1 MVFIKERSSLEKLKS
16 LRRNVNWEIKKQ
28 RFKLLRQFYRLINNW
43 EGPLPN
49 LLDIFRPEE
58 IEDLLVDFLEYPDM
72 YYDGETKYDF
82 IEFIVRTG
90 YKDKPKDGEDGK
102 PLLHRT
108 TALHRAA
115 RWGRSYAPMVPLLFN
130 IFDRFDVNYID
141 DRGVSHFM
149 FAYMIGC
156 VEAVEKFLELGQD
169 PNFDVKRIGAP
180 LDYALGH
187 RSTEMLRLL
196 LRYGADPN
204 YNGSDSAM
212 TPLHRLSV
220 RLLDNELLDDSESTN
235 VRVDLMEMIFEEC
248 HDKYKP
254 VNVETRN
261 KFGDTALHLA
271 LKEGPR
277 KVAEVLLRRGA
288 DPNVA
293 DSDGSTALHIIS
305 KKKDGEVWA
314 KMLFQVCDEVNRTVQ
329 VDARDES
336 HDKYKPVNVEAR
348 NKFGDTALHLALKEG
363 PRKVAEVLLR
373 RGADPNV
380 ADSDGSTVLHIIS
393 KKKDG
398 EVWAKMLFQVC
409 DEVHRTVQVDARDES
424 HDKYKPVNVE
434 ARNKFGD
441 TALHLAL
448 KEGPRKVAEVLLR
461 RGADPNVA
469 DSDGSTALHIIS
481 KKNDGEV
488 WAKMLF
494 QVCDEVNR
502 IVQVDA
508 RDNEGRTPLQL
519 AVANFKPDVIDVLV
533 DRGADLS
540 SFVFPTESYFGKRFQ
555 IRRHDHEKKLRL
567 ASGALAVVVSL
578 DEKGYEL
585 DRSDALMIMKFF
597 ANYGLLEKP
606 TNANNCWY
614 DDEKFTSGAKKT
626 MITPSLS
633 LYDLI
638 KLRPQEAARR
648 LTFKDYLEFARTMKL
663 TKFPVKYREA
673 CVGHLCEKI
682 SRGFFLDW
690 TMEPFMELIHY
701 RLPILCCDMVLE
713 ELRNEDLYSICLAD
727 RGQSSRCQ

>member
-305 KKKDGEVWA
+305 KK
-314 KMLFQVCDEVNRTVQ
+314 
-329 VDARDES
+329 
-336 HDKYKPVNVEAR
+336 
-348 NKFGDTALHLALKEG
+348 
-363 PRKVAEVLLR
+363 
-373 RGADPNV
+373 
-380 ADSDGSTVLHIIS
+380 
-393 KKKDG
+393 
-398 EVWAKMLFQVC
+398 
-409 DEVHRTVQVDARDES
+409 
-424 HDKYKPVNVE
+424 
-434 ARNKFGD
+434 
-441 TALHLAL
+441 
-448 KEGPRKVAEVLLR
+448 
-461 RGADPNVA
+461 
-469 DSDGSTALHIIS
+469 
-481 KKNDGEV
+481 NDGEV

-606 TNANNCWY
+606 TNANDCWY

>member
-409 DEVHRTVQVDARDES
+409 DEV
-424 HDKYKPVNVE
+424 
-434 ARNKFGD
+434 
-441 TALHLAL
+441 
-448 KEGPRKVAEVLLR
+448 
-461 RGADPNVA
+461 
-469 DSDGSTALHIIS
+469 
-481 KKNDGEV
+481 
-488 WAKMLF
+488 
-494 QVCDEVNR
+494 NR

-606 TNANNCWY
+606 TNANDCWY